1 VSRAP
6 LIVDIKANSLDDG
19 PGIRSV
25 VFFKGC
31 PLSCTWCHNPESI
44 APQAELSFDPGLCV
58 DGGGCATEC
67 PEQAIVIGRS
77 PFIDRERCT
86 ACMDCVG
93 VCPSGAL
100 SRVGDELQIDA
111 LVQRLLRDKP
121 FYEHSGGGVTLSGGE
136 ATWSMEFAGE
146 LTRRLR
152 EAGVH
157 TLLQTCGAFG
167 KERFQ
172 SELEPWLDLIHYDLK
187 VADPELHSSVCGV
200 DNRAILANFGWLM
213 QRSREG
219 GADVLPR
226 VPLVPG
232 ITDTNA
238 NLDALA
244 EVLVSNRAGRVQL
257 MAYNPLWGDK
267 AVKIGKAPAFEG
279 RWLQPGEVAR
289 CASRFE
295 ERGIQVVP

>member
-31 PLSCTWCHNPESI
+31 PLSCVWCHNPESI
-44 APQAELSFDPGLCV
+44 APQAELSYDPSLCV
-58 DGGGCATEC
+58 DAGGCAADC
-67 PEQAIVIGRS
+67 PEDAIQLGRV

-86 ACMDCVG
+86 ACMDCVDG
-93 VCPSGAL
+93 CPSGAL
-100 SRVGDELQIDA
+100 SRVGDEVFLDA
-111 LVQRLLRDKP
+111 LVERLLRDKP
-121 FYEHSGGGVTLSGGE
+121 FFEHSGGGVTLSGGE

-146 LTRRLR
+146 LARRLH

-167 KERFQ
+167 RERFQ
-172 SELEPWLDLIHYDLK
+172 SEVEPWLDLIHYDLK
-187 VADPELHSSVCGV
+187 VADPELHRSVCGV
-200 DNRAILANFGWLM
+200 DNRAILGNFGWLM
-213 QRSREG
+213 RRSRTG

-244 EVLVSNRAGRVQL
+244 DVLVRDGAVRVQL
-257 MAYNPLWGDK
+257 MPYNPLWGDK
-267 AVKIGKAPAFEG
+267 AVKLGKAPAFER
-279 RWLQPGEVAR
+279 RWMEPVEIAR
-289 CASRFE
+289 CAERFE
-295 ERGIQVVP
+295 ARGLEAVL